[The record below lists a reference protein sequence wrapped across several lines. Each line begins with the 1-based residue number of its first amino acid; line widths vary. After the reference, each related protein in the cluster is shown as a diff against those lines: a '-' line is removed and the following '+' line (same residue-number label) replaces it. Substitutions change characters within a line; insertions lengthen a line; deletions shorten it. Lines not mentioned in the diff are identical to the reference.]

1 MKRTLCRLSALLLAC
16 AAGACTNG
24 NATLGPTYFQPAR
37 ITVQDFAL
45 DPPNPA
51 PGTPTH
57 VRFRLVRDGGD
68 GKAPIYWTA
77 HLVERPSEG
86 GTLSSASGGPLM
98 SGATV
103 DIDYRAPDAPTV
115 AYLSIFPSSVAGAD
129 TGDGTGDWLTM
140 PITVH

>member
-1 MKRTLCRLSALLLAC
+1 LRKRTLCRLAALLLAF
-16 AAGACTNG
+16 AAVACTNG

-37 ITVQDFAL
+37 ITVRDFSA
-45 DPPNPA
+45 DPA
-51 PGTPTH
+51 QATLGTPVHIT
-57 VRFRLVRDGGD
+57 FRLVREGGD
-68 GKAPIYWTA
+68 TAPIYWTA

-86 GTLSSASGGPLM
+86 GTLSRLSGGPLA

-103 DIDYRAPDAPTV
+103 ELDYQAPDAATV
-115 AYLSIFPSSVAGAD
+115 AYLSIFPSSVSGTD